1 MIYIH
6 ALRRFSARGREYKYY
21 ILQHGE
27 LDIGAMQEAAAHFVG
42 NHDFR
47 NFCKVDAQH
56 VCNFRR
62 TVLDF
67 RQGSIP
73 CHPHKNLS

>member
-1 MIYIH
+1 MIYTH

-42 NHDFR
+42 DH
-47 NFCKVDAQH
+47 
-56 VCNFRR
+56 
-62 TVLDF
+62 DF